1 MSESDPSQELAAP
14 HLDDLCGKAMQ
25 LQVAGRIDQAEPLY
39 RQILEVQPRHAAA
52 NHCLGMLHV
61 QLKRPSAAVP
71 HLLAALEAS
80 PQVPD
85 YWLGYLEALL
95 LAGRTDEAA
104 EALAL
109 GRQHGLIGAAVE
121 DFAQRLRA
129 APTHPP
135 AESRPDSTAAAPSN
149 VPALD
154 PRDPPATAPSKPSR
168 ADRRRE
174 SRSAAQQEGGLLN
187 LLKQTRFAEALTA
200 ARTLTQR
207 FPDRGLGWKVLG
219 ALLWEEG
226 AREESLAALQTSVRL
241 LPQDAEAHR
250 NLGATLINME
260 RFEDA
265 ERCLRRSLELDP
277 DLAAPHESLG
287 NAYQLQGRYAE
298 AEASVR
304 NAIAL
309 KSDDAVSGR
318 SLVYSSLLF
327 MLSHNPALGADALF
341 AEHCRV
347 GARIEAP
354 RRALWPAHG
363 NDRDPQRRLRVGLV
377 SADLCNHAVASFI
390 EPVLAHL
397 STYASLELHAYY
409 NNTVNDAVNQRLR
422 GYFKHWHPIV
432 GLSDARLAQ
441 EILEDG
447 IDILFDLSGHTT
459 LNRLHAFARKP
470 APIQISWIGY
480 PGTTGLRAMD
490 YYLADRHFLPP
501 GQFDRHFTE
510 KLVYLPTGAPFQ
522 PYESAP
528 PVGPLPALERG
539 HVAFGT
545 FNRIGK
551 INPATI
557 DLWSQLLAA
566 LPQTKLILGGLPPDS
581 RHEALI
587 ERFTRAGVAR
597 ERLTLHPRTGMAEY
611 LALHHQVDIC
621 LDTLPYSGG
630 TTTYHAFWMGVP
642 TLTVAGTTPASRQGA
657 AIVGQIGLDE
667 FIATSPAD
675 FVAKGIQ
682 WSHDLAALAEV
693 RASLRQK
700 WQQSRTRDPSAVA
713 AALERALRRMWSRWC
728 AGLPPESF
736 EIDAPHASNPT
747 AACA

>member
-1 MSESDPSQELAAP
+1 MSESDPQQDCAAP

-39 RQILEVQPRHAAA
+39 REILQLQPRHAAA

-61 QLKRPSAAVP
+61 QLKRASTALPF
-71 HLLAALEAS
+71 LLAALEEN
-80 PQVPD
+80 PQLPD

-95 LAGRTDEAA
+95 LAGRSDDAH

-109 GRQHGLIGAAVE
+109 GRQHGLAGAGAE
-121 DFAQRLRA
+121 DFAQRLQA
-129 APTHPP
+129 ALP
-135 AESRPDSTAAAPSN
+135 E
-149 VPALD
+149 
-154 PRDPPATAPSKPSR
+154 PRTPSR
-168 ADRRRE
+168 AERRRE
-174 SRSAAQQEGGLLN
+174 SRTAAQQEGTVLS
-187 LLKQTRFAEALTA
+187 LLKQTRFAEALA
-200 ARTLTQR
+200 VARALTQR
-207 FPDRGLGWKVLG
+207 FPERGLGWKVLG
-219 ALLWEEG
+219 ALLWEDG
-226 AREESLAALQTSVRL
+226 AREESLAAMQTSARL

-260 RFEDA
+260 RFEEA
-265 ERCLRRSLELDP
+265 ECSLRRSLELDP
-277 DLAAPHESLG
+277 DFAAPHESLG

-327 MLSHNPALGADALF
+327 MLSHNPALDADTLF

-347 GARIEAP
+347 AGLIEAP
-354 RRALWPAHG
+354 RRASWPLHA
-363 NDRDPQRRLRVGLV
+363 NDRDPQRCLRVGLV
-377 SADLCNHAVASFI
+377 SGDLFNHAVASFI
-390 EPVLAHL
+390 EPVLAKL
-397 STYASLELHAYY
+397 CAYPSLELHAYY

-422 GYFKHWHPIV
+422 GLFKHWHPIV

-441 EILEDG
+441 QVMEDG

-528 PVGPLPALERG
+528 PVGGLPALETG
-539 HVAFGT
+539 LITFGS

-551 INPATI
+551 VNPATI
-557 DLWSQLLAA
+557 DLWSQLLLA
-566 LPQTKLILGGLPPDS
+566 LPRTKMVLGGLPSDS
-581 RHEALI
+581 RHETLI
-587 ERFTRAGVAR
+587 ERFAAAGIAR
-597 ERLTLHPRTGMAEY
+597 ERLTLYPRSNMEEY
-611 LALHHQVDIC
+611 LALHHRVDIC
-621 LDTLPYSGG
+621 LDTVPYSGG

-657 AIVGQIGLDE
+657 AIIGQVGLDE

-675 FVAKGIQ
+675 FVAKGIH
-682 WSHDLAALAEV
+682 WANNLAALAQV
-693 RASLRQK
+693 RANLRTT
-700 WQQSRTRDPSAVA
+700 WQQSPTRAPHAIA
-713 AALERALRRMWSRWC
+713 AGLERALRHMWTRWC
-728 AGLPPESF
+728 AGLPAESF
-736 EIDAPHASNPT
+736 EIHASTSAEPA

>member
-1 MSESDPSQELAAP
+1 
-14 HLDDLCGKAMQ
+14 MQ

-39 RQILEVQPRHAAA
+39 RRILEAQPRHAAA

-61 QLKRPSAAVP
+61 QLKRPATAVP
-71 HLLAALEAS
+71 YLLAALEES
-80 PQVPD
+80 PQIPD

-109 GRQHGLIGAAVE
+109 GRQHGLAGAGVE
-121 DFAQRLRA
+121 DFAARLQRAPQTPGA
-129 APTHPP
+129 AHAASPAARTDSSAASPSSLPP
-135 AESRPDSTAAAPSN
+135 AVGPRGAP
-149 VPALD
+149 
-154 PRDPPATAPSKPSR
+154 APGNPSR
-168 ADRRRE
+168 AERRRE
-174 SRSAAQQEGGLLN
+174 NRSAAQQEGAMLN
-187 LLKQTRFAEALTA
+187 LLKQTRFAEALAA

-226 AREESLAALQTSVRL
+226 AREESLAAMQTSARL

-277 DLAAPHESLG
+277 DFAAPHESLG

-327 MLSHNPALGADALF
+327 MLSHNPELDADTLF

-347 GARIEAP
+347 GALIEAP

-363 NDRDPQRRLRVGLV
+363 NDRDPQRRLKVGLV
-377 SADLCNHAVASFI
+377 SADLFNHAVASFI
-390 EPVLAHL
+390 EPVLANL
-397 STYASLELHAYY
+397 CAYAGLELHAYY

-422 GYFKHWHPIV
+422 GFFQHWHPIV

-441 EILEDG
+441 EILQDG

-539 HVAFGT
+539 HITFGS

-557 DLWSQLLAA
+557 DLWSRLLVA
-566 LPQTKLILGGLPPDS
+566 LPQTKMILGGLPPDS

-587 ERFTRAGVAR
+587 ERFARAGVAR
-597 ERLTLHPRTGMAEY
+597 ERLTLHPRSGMAEY

-621 LDTLPYSGG
+621 LDTVPYSGG

-675 FVAKGIQ
+675 FVAKGIH
-682 WSHDLAALAEV
+682 WSGNLAALAQV
-693 RASLRQK
+693 RASLRMK
-700 WQQSRTRDPSAVA
+700 WQQSRTRDPTAVA
-713 AALERALRRMWSRWC
+713 AALEHALRRMWRRWC

-736 EIDAPHASNPT
+736 EIDAMQTSNPA